1 MNTKL
6 PEDFKDLSLPKF
18 KEILSKKI
26 IEELP
31 KEEDLPAK
39 IKPILSSIGERLGA
53 DVAFRIQTKMKNKRN
68 EIKMA

>member
-1 MNTKL
+1 MNTKI
-6 PEDFKDLSLPKF
+6 PKDFKDLSLPRF

-31 KEEDLPAK
+31 KEEDLPDK
-39 IKPILSSIGERLGA
+39 IKPILSSIGDRLGT